1 MITPYLCIH
10 LACSMYVWDM
20 YVEACNVCMRYVYG
34 WVYNAMLYICMR
46 YIYRWMPCNVYMR
59 YIYCECMLMHA
70 IYVWDIYIDGWH
82 AMYVWDIYIVNVC
95 WHAMYVW
102 DIYVAKWLMCKVRP

>member
-1 MITPYLCIH
+1 MCMDECTMPCY
-10 LACSMYVWDM
+10 
-20 YVEACNVCMRYVYG
+20 VCM
-34 WVYNAMLYICMR
+34 W
-46 YIYRWMPCNVYMR
+46 YIYRYM
-59 YIYCECMLMHA
+59 
-70 IYVWDIYIDGWH
+70 D